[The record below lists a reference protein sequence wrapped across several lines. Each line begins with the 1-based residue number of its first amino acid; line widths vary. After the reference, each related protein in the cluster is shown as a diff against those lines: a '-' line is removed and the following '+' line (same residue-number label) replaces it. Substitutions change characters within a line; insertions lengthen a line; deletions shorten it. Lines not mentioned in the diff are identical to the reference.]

1 MLWRRCLHNR
11 GLAWAAKGEY
21 GKAIED
27 YTEALW
33 NDPKDA
39 CPYWNLA
46 RIEATCPDPE
56 YRDGKKAVN
65 NANKAYQLD
74 SGEHWQCVGTLAAAY
89 AEDGQF
95 EKAKEWQ
102 AKAIELAKTDKS
114 ATDKKKAEA
123 RSRLELYK
131 QGKPYREE
139 LK

>member
-1 MLWRRCLHNR
+1 MSLLEPRTHR
-11 GLAWAAKGEY
+11 GNVPE
-21 GKAIED
+21 
-27 YTEALW
+27 
-33 NDPKDA
+33 
-39 CPYWNLA
+39 
-46 RIEATCPDPE
+46 PE
-56 YRDGKKAVN
+56 YSDGKKAVN

-114 ATDKKKAEA
+114 ATRQEEGRGFIA
-123 RSRLELYK
+123 LELYK

-139 LK
+139 